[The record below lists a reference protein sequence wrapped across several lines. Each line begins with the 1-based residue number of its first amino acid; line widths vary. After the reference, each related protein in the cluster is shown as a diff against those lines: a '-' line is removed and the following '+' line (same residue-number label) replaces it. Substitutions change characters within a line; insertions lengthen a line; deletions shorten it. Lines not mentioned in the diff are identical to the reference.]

1 LIDSRT
7 LNNIFLEKLY
17 PQSIS
22 LSGSTLQYDN
32 NGNIINDN
40 VSGSRNIYAVTNFSG
55 TGFIIHSLDKKR
67 WSYIGG
73 NYNIETNTG
82 LQNFYFNTILKD
94 DEVMYVKCSARL
106 ENINSFDGNTATLT
120 NFNSNTHAMFKVFI
134 NGAETSDY
142 TLNENVI
149 TFNSKYNYFNNN
161 ITVVYYLKNQT
172 FTGSAT
178 LLFYGVNKSIPSA
191 LDYMNGYSMS
201 GSVTRDSTNTFR
213 INGANTAGLSVG
225 MYVKIKD
232 KIYTVTSIINS
243 VSFTINESLS
253 TFASTTAYIMPA
265 LNLLSVDT
273 DFSLIPNAKWFNSS
287 IRGNKLGV
295 RKLIGGLYTTSLTK
309 WIDGDDSFY
318 KTAYN
323 YPIMSNSY
331 KEYINYNDKFRI
343 VCINSKTNEMTMAI
357 NARLS
362 DKSSDNFNTDKRTET
377 LNIEFESK
385 VKIINFNA
393 YGNGYYGESY
403 YGGIKIIKD

>member
-32 NGNIINDN
+32 NGNIVNDG
-40 VSGSRNIYAVTNFSG
+40 VSGSRYVYAVTNFSG

-94 DEVMYVKCSARL
+94 DEVMYVKCSAKI
-106 ENINSFDGNTATLT
+106 ENINSFNGNTVILA
-120 NFNSNTHAMFKVFI
+120 NFNSSTHNVFKVFL
-134 NGAETSDY
+134 NGTETSDY
-142 TLNENVI
+142 TLNNNII
-149 TFNSKYNYFNNN
+149 TFNSRYNYFNNN
-161 ITVVYYLKNQT
+161 MTIVYYLKNQT

-178 LLFYGVNKSIPSA
+178 LLFYGAKKSIPSA

-232 KIYTVTSIINS
+232 KIYIK
-243 VSFTINESLS
+243 
-253 TFASTTAYIMPA
+253 A
-265 LNLLSVDT
+265 
-273 DFSLIPNAKWFNSS
+273 
-287 IRGNKLGV
+287 NK
-295 RKLIGGLYTTSLTK
+295 
-309 WIDGDDSFY
+309 
-318 KTAYN
+318 
-323 YPIMSNSY
+323 
-331 KEYINYNDKFRI
+331 
-343 VCINSKTNEMTMAI
+343 
-357 NARLS
+357 
-362 DKSSDNFNTDKRTET
+362 
-377 LNIEFESK
+377 
-385 VKIINFNA
+385 
-393 YGNGYYGESY
+393 
-403 YGGIKIIKD
+403 